1 MTQIGE
7 RAPVT
12 FGYVGTWSGKKVWLD
27 ADKYEDESICL
38 RDILHSLPHVNRYMG
53 GTRSP
58 VSTGQHTLAFAK
70 AVERAGLDAMHV
82 RWTLIHDMP
91 EYVIGDI
98 PRPFK
103 KQMPMIQALD
113 DRILLTLSRRYG
125 LPDQM
130 PDILHAWDQMMCRN
144 EMDMHGNP
152 DMPPELKWWKL
163 LDPVP
168 TVFDVDLRQKN
179 PVAVRMELRAMCNQ
193 YGIV

>member
-27 ADKYEDESICL
+27 ADKYDDESICL

-53 GTRSP
+53 GTRHP
-58 VSTGQHTLAFAK
+58 ISTGQHTLAFAR
-70 AVERAGLDAMHV
+70 AVERAGYDDMHV
-82 RWTLIHDMP
+82 RWALIHDMP

-125 LPDQM
+125 LPEQM

-144 EMDMHGNP
+144 EMDLAGNQEI
-152 DMPPELKWWKL
+152 DISLQWWKL
-163 LDPVP
+163 LEPVP
-168 TVFDVDLRQKN
+168 NVDPADLRQRA
-179 PVAVRMELRAMCNQ
+179 PVSVRIELRAMCKK